1 MGLRLA
7 LSRSA
12 MVACAGAALIS
23 SGCSSP
29 ERVDESGEGSVMRV
43 QQKSVAEHATED
55 TLAVYAARCDAA
67 TGITVPAFSC
77 SEGLP
82 NPAGDFFALID
93 QKSSID
99 NVEATVSIGNATGSA
114 RTPEDVSVTA
124 KRMDA
129 VGGNISGTADNFR
142 FAYVNQ
148 QMTPF
153 AEPGAGAAE
162 VKIVNYE
169 SAGVGAVAGLMVRV
183 QEEDTQGDIDDPDSP
198 HAFLSISPAGNVSF
212 RYRATKGGATSAP
225 TVVFGQG
232 FPLWLRLSWQL
243 GIGTKAEISHDHV
256 EWQTVGIAPILVSQP
271 VPNPNLHVGVAVASA
286 TINYDRFFTTKRC
299 DAPSALGS
307 SCDLGSSFQVLART
321 ADAIAVANC
330 RKLGHIVED
339 RYSDVAVIQYNRKN
353 GALCFYQG
361 DLQAVGGV
369 DGSWVE
375 APSDPNG
382 DFPWLEPAETHE
394 GNCTGCHDTGGLI
407 RSPYLKQTGLL
418 PAWGEGYD
426 NNGLNPL
433 RYVGHAFAE
442 DRSYRVVAANGRAG
456 EGNQLDPGL
465 NCTSCHWMAVNNVL
479 ANGGT
484 SMRFAFQATS
494 PTQRPDDGFVP
505 ERKNP
510 ASATA
515 PMWMRPDFSGS
526 YPTEYDPFAAATA
539 SNYRECGSFLWGENF
554 NLNPSTW
561 SQMPDPDLGCSF
573 EAHGRPYYSPIQIVN
588 DLTWGNG
595 GSSTGNLTD
604 ITISSGAN
612 TDIYG
617 TSDSGVFA
625 NTFVTV
631 DGRAMVK
638 VTALTNTNE
647 YAKAGVMFRS
657 GAEANSP
664 NVMLALT
671 AQHGATLQYRP
682 TAGAATQTAYL
693 NGVNLPLWLRLDK
706 SGETFVG
713 SVSTDNRATW
723 QQVGQAITLPGY
735 AGSRVGLVNTAHT
748 NSNQPGQAQF
758 EAFDYTEAYGWSGP
772 TDPHILLDA
781 KIGSATGTRTEWRT
795 REYITAGGGDIYGS
809 ADDFYYAFTTF
820 SGDGELTTTVESL
833 SSTAAWGKAGLMM
846 RDNAVDTAKNVF
858 VGKTPSG
865 VTFQYRNTNTTVV
878 TNVTTANQPMSF
890 RLTRTGNTFRGYYK
904 VQGAASW
911 ILLGS
916 YTFSSFNPKAL
927 TGLAVSS
934 ETSWGS
940 SSAVFNSDQN
950 VEPPGF
956 VWVAGTPDPDP
967 DPDPGERPCDTLCTG
982 ATTFTFGSNYQSGS
996 LGTGAICRET
1006 LEPVAGGNCSNVASG
1021 RTFEINGVS
1030 KVCNGQNWSS
1040 VPPPR
1045 NGGYCVQLSPG
1056 NWSSAAFTVWR

>member
-1 MGLRLA
+1 MGMRHSLGRPKL
-7 LSRSA
+7 
-12 MVACAGAALIS
+12 VACAGAALIS
-23 SGCSSP
+23 SACGSAEEFEESG
-29 ERVDESGEGSVMRV
+29 DESVARV
-43 QQKSVAEHATED
+43 QQKSVATPAAED

-77 SEGLP
+77 SAALE
-82 NPAGDFFALID
+82 NPAGNFFAHID

-99 NVEATVSIGNATGSA
+99 NVEATVSVGTAAGSA

-129 VGGNISGTADNFR
+129 VGGNIGSTADNFR
-142 FAYVNQ
+142 FAYAQ
-148 QMTPF
+148 QQLSPF

-169 SAGVGAVAGLMVRV
+169 SSGTGAVAGLMLRGLE
-183 QEEDTQGDIDDPDSP
+183 QATQGEIDDSDSP
-198 HAFLSISPAGNVSF
+198 HALLSISPSGNVSF
-212 RYRATKGGATSAP
+212 LYRAAKGGDTSPA
-225 TVVFGQG
+225 TVVLGQG
-232 FPLWLRLSWQL
+232 FPLWLRLSWQN

-256 EWQTVGIAPILVSQP
+256 EWETVGIAPILVSQP
-271 VPNPNLHVGVAVASA
+271 AANPNIHIGVAVADA
-286 TINYDRFFTTKRC
+286 VINYDRFYTTKRC
-299 DAPSALGS
+299 DAPSALGH

-330 RKLGHIVED
+330 RQSGHIVDD
-339 RYSDVAVIQYNRKN
+339 RYADVAVIQYNRKN

-361 DLQAVGGV
+361 DLEAPGGV
-369 DGSWVE
+369 DGSWVH

-382 DFPWLEPAETHE
+382 TFPWLEPAKTHE

-418 PAWGEGYD
+418 PGQGEGYD
-426 NNGLNPL
+426 NNGVNPL
-433 RYVGHAFAE
+433 RYVGHAFE
-442 DRSYRVVAANGRAG
+442 NDRSFRVQAANGSIVG
-456 EGNQLDPGL
+456 EGGVPVVDPGL
-465 NCTSCHWMAVNNVL
+465 NCGTCHWMAVNNVL
-479 ANGGT
+479 GDGGT
-484 SMRFAFQATS
+484 TQRFAYQATS
-494 PTQRPDDGFVP
+494 PQQTPDNSFVP
-505 ERKNP
+505 VRKNP
-510 ASATA
+510 ASASA
-515 PMWMRPDFSGS
+515 PMWMRPGS
-526 YPTEYDPFAAATA
+526 IAYDPFAAATA
-539 SNYRECGSFLWGENF
+539 SNYKACGSFLQ
-554 NLNPSTW
+554 
-561 SQMPDPDLGCSF
+561 SQSFDLDSGDWFEQPDPAWGCQF
-573 EAHGRPYYSPIQIVN
+573 DQHGLPYQSPIQVAN

-595 GSSTGNLTD
+595 GSSTGDLNN
-604 ITISSGAN
+604 ITVSSGAN

-617 TSDSGVFA
+617 NSDTGVFA

-638 VTALTNTNE
+638 VTGLTNTHE
-647 YAKAGVMFRS
+647 YAKAGVMFRAS
-657 GAEANSP
+657 DAANSP

-682 TAGAATQTAYL
+682 TVGAATQTAYL
-693 NGVNLPLWLRLDK
+693 DNVNYPIWLRLDK

-713 SVSTDNRATW
+713 AVSTDNRASW
-723 QQVGQAITLPGY
+723 QQVGQALTLPGY

-772 TDPHILLDA
+772 TDPHVLMDA

-795 REYITAGGGDIYGS
+795 REYITASGGDIYGG
-809 ADDFYYAFTTF
+809 ADDFHYSFTTF

-865 VTFQYRNTNTTVV
+865 VTFQYRNSNTTVV

-916 YTFSSFNPKAL
+916 YAFSSFNAKAL
-927 TGLAVSS
+927 SGLAVSS
-934 ETSWGS
+934 ETSGGT
-940 SSAVFNSDQN
+940 SSAVFNSDRTI
-950 VEPPGF
+950 EPPGF
-956 VWVAGTPDPDP
+956 VWLAGTPAPDP
-967 DPDPGERPCDTLCTG
+967 VPARPCDDLCTG
-982 ATTFTFGSNYQSGS
+982 ATTFTFGNNYQSGA

-1006 LEPVAGGNCSNVASG
+1006 TEPVAGGNCSNVASG
-1021 RTFEINGVS
+1021 RTFQVNGVS
-1030 KVCNGQNWSS
+1030 KTCNGQNWSS
-1040 VPPPR
+1040 VPAAR
-1045 NGGYCVQLSPG
+1045 NGGYCVQLSSG
-1056 NWSSAAFTVWR
+1056 NWSTAAFTVWR